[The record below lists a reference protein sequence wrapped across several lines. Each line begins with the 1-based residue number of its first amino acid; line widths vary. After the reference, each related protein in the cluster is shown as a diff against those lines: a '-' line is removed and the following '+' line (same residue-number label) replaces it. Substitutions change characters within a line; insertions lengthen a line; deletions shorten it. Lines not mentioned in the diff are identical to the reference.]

1 LVDSSLTAQ
10 TVNGTVMEDLSAA
23 IPPAAP
29 GSLSPKGG
37 GIDNTLIVNPS
48 GAGISVGNG
57 VTGGLGNFGTTI
69 GASGPTSVIRVK
81 VKFGVVSNGRFILLI
96 TPMARTSSTP

>member
-1 LVDSSLTAQ
+1 
-10 TVNGTVMEDLSAA
+10 MEDLSAA
-23 IPPAAP
+23 VPPRPP
-29 GSLSPKGG
+29 GPLSPLGG

-69 GASGPTSVIRVK
+69 GASGPTNVLRVK
-81 VKFGVVSNGRFILLI
+81 VKFGVVRNGRFILLI
-96 TPMARTSSTP
+96 TPMAKTSLTP